1 MRQITCPHCADT
13 YPDFDVAHVCSKG
26 PYAPKIKPK
35 MNERIRE
42 LAKQAEEQIKAEY
55 EDESRRNRRLYN
67 EIFLPK
73 FAELI
78 VRECEKVAK
87 DGTWYYDTPSLRSGW
102 QNPIN
107 HVCNVMKE
115 HFGVKE

>member
-1 MRQITCPHCADT
+1 
-13 YPDFDVAHVCSKG
+13 
-26 PYAPKIKPK
+26 
-35 MNERIRE
+35 MNERIRL
-42 LAKQAEEQIKAEY
+42 LAEQATTIVDTVNSQGYSSSCAHFDKE
-55 EDESRRNRRLYN
+55 
-67 EIFLPK
+67 K

-87 DGTWYYDTPSLRSGW
+87 DGPWYYDTPSLRSGW

-115 HFGVKE
+115 HFGVEQ

>member
-1 MRQITCPHCADT
+1 MKQITCPHCGDT
-13 YPDFDVAHVCSKG
+13 YPDFDVAHVCSQG
-26 PYAPKIKPK
+26 PYAPKIK

-42 LAKQAEEQIKAEY
+42 LAEQAGCGPSKWYTDPDVLE
-55 EDESRRNRRLYN
+55 
-67 EIFLPK
+67 K
-73 FAELI
+73 FAQLI

-87 DGTWYYDTPSLRSGW
+87 DGPWYYDTPSLRSGW

-115 HFGVKE
+115 HFGVEE

>member
-1 MRQITCPHCADT
+1 MGSLIQT
-13 YPDFDVAHVCSKG
+13 
-26 PYAPKIKPK
+26 
-35 MNERIRE
+35 
-42 LAKQAEEQIKAEY
+42 LAEQAKSSIPEGTLSVSEWI
-55 EDESRRNRRLYN
+55 ESYN
-67 EIFLPK
+67 KK

-87 DGTWYYDTPSLRSGW
+87 DGPWYYDTPSLRSGW

-115 HFGVKE
+115 HFGVEE

>member
-1 MRQITCPHCADT
+1 
-13 YPDFDVAHVCSKG
+13 
-26 PYAPKIKPK
+26 
-35 MNERIRE
+35 MN
-42 LAKQAEEQIKAEY
+42 EQIKRLLDQATMDALY
-55 EDESRRNRRLYN
+55 ETQDAVDLLDNPVTKQQRQLQLE
-67 EIFLPK
+67 K

-87 DGTWYYDTPSLRSGW
+87 DGPWYYDTPSLRSGW

-115 HFGVKE
+115 HFGVEE